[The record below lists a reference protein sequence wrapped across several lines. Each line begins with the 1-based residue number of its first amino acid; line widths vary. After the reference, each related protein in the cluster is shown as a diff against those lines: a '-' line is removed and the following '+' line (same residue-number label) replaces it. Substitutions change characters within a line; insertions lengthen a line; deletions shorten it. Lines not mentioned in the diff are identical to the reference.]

1 MYEIKI
7 KRIYEKPEITDGLRI
22 LVDRLWPRGVRHST
36 ANVDIWLKDV
46 GPSNELRKW
55 FAHDPNKWAE
65 FKIRYQKELKNNP
78 AFMKLS
84 DLIRVNGTVTL
95 VYSTKDVEHNQ
106 AVILRSELIK
116 ELKKKTTRNLTH
128 VYKKI
133 I

>member
-1 MYEIKI
+1 MYDVKI
-7 KRIYEKPEITDGLRI
+7 KRIYDKPNITDGLRI

-55 FAHDPNKWAE
+55 FAHDPNKWVK
-65 FKIRYQKELKNNP
+65 FKNKYRKELKDNP
-78 AFMKLS
+78 AFMKLA
-84 DLIRVNGTVTL
+84 DLVRVNGIVTL
-95 VYSTKDVEHNQ
+95 VYASKDEEHNQ
-106 AVILRSELIK
+106 AVVLRTELIK
-116 ELKKKTTRNLTH
+116 ELKKKSTRKLEH